1 MNIITN
7 IYYSLCS
14 IIHYF
19 LGKKWYIIEGNIG
32 CGKTTLIRQLK
43 ANPNLEV
50 IEEPVEI
57 WKNIKDENGENILG
71 LFYKESKRYAYI
83 FQTIVFKTRMM
94 TLEKPQEK
102 YVRFSE
108 RSIWTDKNIFSK
120 SCYEIGYM
128 NNIEKSTYDI
138 WFKWLEDKITRKP
151 DGIIYLRASPQL
163 CFSRM
168 HKRDRVEESTV
179 SLEYLTNI
187 HNKHDQWLMNAREYN
202 DIPIYVIDNTEDP
215 SKALE
220 RVEEITKYNN
230 KPFLFNIY
238 TNLLKVYNKEKL

>member
-1 MNIITN
+1 MGVIETLYYPLSV
-7 IYYSLCS
+7 IY
-14 IIHYF
+14 HYF
-19 LGKKWYIIEGNIG
+19 FGKKWYIIEGNIG

-57 WKNIKDENGENILG
+57 WKTIRDETGENILG

-94 TLEKPQEK
+94 TLEKQQEK
-102 YVRFSE
+102 HVRFSE

-128 NNIEKSTYDI
+128 NDIEKSTYDI
-138 WFKWLEDKITRKP
+138 WFKWLEDKIVRKP
-151 DGIIYLRASPQL
+151 DGIIYLRATPEL

-168 HKRDRVEESTV
+168 HKRDRAEESTV
-179 SLEYLTNI
+179 SLSYLTNI
-187 HNKHDQWLMNAREYN
+187 HNKHEEWLMGVREYN
-202 DIPIYVIDNTEDP
+202 GIPIYVIDNTEDP

-220 RVEEITKYNN
+220 NVAEITCYNYSVLD
-230 KPFLFNIY
+230 KIIRFY
-238 TNLLKVYNKEKL
+238 KKL